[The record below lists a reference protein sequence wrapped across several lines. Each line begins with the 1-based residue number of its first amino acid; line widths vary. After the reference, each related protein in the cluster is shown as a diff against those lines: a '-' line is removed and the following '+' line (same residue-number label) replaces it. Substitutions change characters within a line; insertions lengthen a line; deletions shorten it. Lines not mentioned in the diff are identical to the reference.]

1 MTSKEAGAWPL
12 LYAALL
18 ATLAFTPFEKPAAA
32 SLDVGA
38 ARQLFI
44 DERFVSNS
52 KGVRLSVHRPRI
64 TGERLLVPDR
74 PWEDYWI
81 GGYTTVIQDQE
92 RIHMW
97 YEVASKRDRDGS
109 TGVAYA
115 YSTDGGATWVKPELG
130 VVDFAG
136 SSRNNL
142 VLTGIHG
149 MHVALNRPD
158 APAGERYLLFAGKP
172 NRAYVSPDGIRW
184 TPSGK
189 APFLDPVMNERL
201 TLDSQN
207 VIFWDTRLGR
217 YVAYP
222 RFNIPT
228 TRGTG
233 GIARQFGR
241 AESKVF
247 GDFGK
252 FQIVFVADESD
263 PVDFDWYTTA
273 AIQYPYAA
281 EAYFMFPA
289 AYHHTPPPP
298 KNDGPLDI
306 QFACSRDGVR
316 WLRPD
321 RRPIISLGF
330 DGAWNGGSLYAGYGL
345 SRRANELSLYYTA
358 YDVTHGGYAKR
369 DNLGGVITRALYRL
383 DGFMS
388 AEAGYEGGEFTTPL
402 LTFSGDR

>member
-1 MTSKEAGAWPL
+1 
-12 LYAALL
+12 
-18 ATLAFTPFEKPAAA
+18 
-32 SLDVGA
+32 
-38 ARQLFI
+38 
-44 DERFVSNS
+44 
-52 KGVRLSVHRPRI
+52 
-64 TGERLLVPDR
+64 
-74 PWEDYWI
+74 
-81 GGYTTVIQDQE
+81 
-92 RIHMW
+92 
-97 YEVASKRDRDGS
+97 
-109 TGVAYA
+109 VAYA

-189 APFLDPVMNERL
+189 TPFLDPALNERL

-228 TRGTG
+228 TRGTA

-252 FQIVFVADESD
+252 FRIVFAADTSD

-281 EAYFMFPA
+281 DAYFMFPA

-298 KNDGPLDI
+298 KNDGPVDI

-330 DGAWNGGSLYAGYGL
+330 EGAWNGGSLYAGYGL

-358 YDVTHGGYAKR
+358 YDVTHGAYVKR

-388 AEAGYEGGEFTTPL
+388 AEAGYDGGGVHDAASHLFRRPPRAQPRWLGRRLVQSRAAGSEWAPHSGFHRARGGFGDGQLRDTRGHLAREARSLGAAREAGRTPVRAAGRQPL
-402 LTFSGDR
+402 RFSVSA